1 MLVCLAKLLRDGSWD
16 LVLVKPWLA
25 HGLDD
30 TTYVTYY
37 QPYEKPFY
45 IQIYPVTVN
54 DVKSRMQ
61 LGKLTS

>member
-25 HGLDD
+25 GGLDD
-30 TTYVTYY
+30 TTVTIN
-37 QPYEKPFY
+37 PTKSRFY